1 MKITNNTLSG
11 KFNYESTLSGKI
23 EIKIDSTFSKIKEI
37 KIYILNNIFL
47 PAIQK
52 KWDQLKE
59 NLLCVDH
66 IQQKLNYYSEKY
78 PLGEL
83 DYYKNLIQLI
93 ELLMIKENELNSIEK
108 NNHNYSDDITTI
120 FYKTCYVKLKPEYEI
135 YNLIL
140 GKPNKNEKYDLIQI
154 QKIGSLLK
162 KDNISFQ
169 QIKKIIENKTQY
181 SII

>member
-1 MKITNNTLSG
+1 
-11 KFNYESTLSGKI
+11 
-23 EIKIDSTFSKIKEI
+23 
-37 KIYILNNIFL
+37 
-47 PAIQK
+47 
-52 KWDQLKE
+52 
-59 NLLCVDH
+59 
-66 IQQKLNYYSEKY
+66 
-78 PLGEL
+78 
-83 DYYKNLIQLI
+83 
-93 ELLMIKENELNSIEK
+93 MIKENELNLIENK
-108 NNHNYSDDITTI
+108 NHNYSDDITTI

-140 GKPNKNEKYDLIQI
+140 GKPKKNEKYDLINI